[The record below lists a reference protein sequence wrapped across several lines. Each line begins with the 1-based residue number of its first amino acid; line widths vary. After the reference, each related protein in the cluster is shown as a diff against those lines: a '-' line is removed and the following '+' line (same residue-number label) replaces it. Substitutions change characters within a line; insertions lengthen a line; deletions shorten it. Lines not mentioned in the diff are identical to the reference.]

1 MDHEIIIVGN
11 GISAKITAIALAKND
26 FKVCMIPNNDI
37 KIDKHSSNL
46 VTFLSNGS
54 INYLTGIIK
63 DYKIF
68 DQFESINEIKCE
80 IEKNTNS
87 KGQSVNFKAQSD
99 ILGKVVENSV
109 LSGCL
114 LDEIQKN
121 QNIHISGNSKI
132 FKINNTETGVKIIL
146 DNDEQISSKLLIL
159 TAVNDDQLLDNIKV
173 DFIRHDFQQD
183 ALSIIVRGMITD
195 SNCANQRFTP
205 DGPLAFLP
213 YFHDEA
219 SVIWSLKKS
228 SKLLKLNND
237 ELKIKLEEKLHKLI
251 SIKEITSIEKF
262 TLSMN
267 FAKKLFDKNIIIM
280 GNIAHNIHPIAGQGL
295 NLSIKDTAQLIK
307 SICKYRNI
315 GYEINNHQIL
325 ADYDYNRKLDNTAY
339 SFGTLALD
347 NIFSSRNKILN
358 FVTSKG
364 LKFVDSNKYI
374 KNKFVNSATGKD
386 FFKNL

>member
-87 KGQSVNFKAQSD
+87 KGQSVHFKAQSD

-114 LDEIQKN
+114 HDEVQKN
-121 QNIHISGNSKI
+121 QNIHIKGNSKV
-132 FKINNTETGVKIIL
+132 FKISNTETGVKIIL

-195 SNCANQRFTP
+195 SNCANQRFTS
-205 DGPLAFLP
+205 DGPLAFHLT
-213 YFHDEA
+213 FMMKLRL
-219 SVIWSLKKS
+219 SGLLKS
-228 SKLLKLNND
+228 SKLLKLNKD

-251 SIKEITSIEKF
+251 RIKEITSIEKF
-262 TLSMN
+262 TLSMT

-307 SICKYRNI
+307 SICKYRSI

-325 ADYDYNRKLDNTAY
+325 SDYDYGRKLDNTAY

-374 KNKFVNSATGKD
+374 KNKFINSATGKD